1 MDTLANKI
9 SDSYYELSEQDFYP
23 PEDKRTFRSGV
34 LNTDGD
40 SYEEFAQDYNDMCE
54 EEEMYE
60 L

>member
-9 SDSYYELSEQDFYP
+9 SDSYYELSERDFYP

-34 LNTDGD
+34 LNTD
-40 SYEEFAQDYNDMCE
+40 MCE

>member
-9 SDSYYELSEQDFYP
+9 SDNDYELSERDFYP

>member
-1 MDTLANKI
+1 MNYQNEIFTLQKI
-9 SDSYYELSEQDFYP
+9 NALFV
-23 PEDKRTFRSGV
+23 SGV